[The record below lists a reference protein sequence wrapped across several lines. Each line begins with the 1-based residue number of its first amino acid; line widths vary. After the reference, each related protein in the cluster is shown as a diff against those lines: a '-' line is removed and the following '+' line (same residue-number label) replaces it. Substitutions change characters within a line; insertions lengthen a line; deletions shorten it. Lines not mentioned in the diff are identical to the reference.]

1 MDWRTLSDIGQAFGT
16 VSAVISAVALAGVV
30 NSLRLQRK
38 QTHVSAH
45 DTARS
50 LRMQLVLF
58 AMQNPKYLPIW
69 GFPMQGGQDEASEFA
84 YTSLVFSQLKTS
96 FVLGML
102 HEAEL
107 HDGCGATFRHRGC
120 VDFWRRARNV
130 YLADNTKLGRRFA
143 VIVDRH
149 FREADGE
156 PQARTPASTPT
167 ASGSMRLR
175 HAAAW
180 SWPWR
185 SVPRQHVGFSD
196 VDASP
201 RRHPLE
207 ETTRIASTRRE
218 KSSEWP
224 RPTCF

>member
-84 YTSLVFSQLKTS
+84 YTSLVFSQLKTRS
-96 FVLGML
+96 
-102 HEAEL
+102 
-107 HDGCGATFRHRGC
+107 C
-120 VDFWRRARNV
+120 
-130 YLADNTKLGRRFA
+130 LACSTKPSSTTAVVRRFA
-143 VIVDRH
+143 TVAVSISGAGPEMSTLLITRSWGAIRRDR
-149 FREADGE
+149 
-156 PQARTPASTPT
+156 
-167 ASGSMRLR
+167 
-175 HAAAW
+175 
-180 SWPWR
+180 R
-185 SVPRQHVGFSD
+185 SAFPGG
-196 VDASP
+196 
-201 RRHPLE
+201 RR
-207 ETTRIASTRRE
+207 
-218 KSSEWP
+218 
-224 RPTCF
+224 